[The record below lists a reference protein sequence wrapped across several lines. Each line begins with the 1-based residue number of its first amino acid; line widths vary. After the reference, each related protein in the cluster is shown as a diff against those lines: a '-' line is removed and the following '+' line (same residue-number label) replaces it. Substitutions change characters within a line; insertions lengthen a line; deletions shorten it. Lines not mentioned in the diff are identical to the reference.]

1 MELLF
6 LGDSKPLENAWSAGH
21 ENMLN
26 WMNKGYCLTFVQL
39 FLGNTLYLLLM
50 N

>member
-26 WMNKGYCLTFVQL
+26 WMNKGYLSDHCSIVF
-39 FLGNTLYLLLM
+39 M
-50 N
+50 